1 MHSTMFVVKRLGKNG
16 MWSAVSLIDQNG
28 SFRGEAKFETR
39 EEDIEYLADYLDR
52 MKTRIRISPEG
63 YGEVKVFDNDKP
75 LEAPGANIKKPKTK
89 SKSRSKAYEKQK
101 KKTRDFKLQ
110 F

>member
-1 MHSTMFVVKRLGKNG
+1 MFVVKRLGRNG

-39 EEDIEYLADYLDR
+39 KEAEEYMAEYLKR
-52 MKTRIRISPEG
+52 MKTRLRISPEG
-63 YGEVKVFDNDKP
+63 YGEVKVFDRDKAI
-75 LEAPGANIKKPKTK
+75 ETSNNGGQESGKVK
-89 SKSRSKAYEKQK
+89 SKSKNKAYEKQK
-101 KKTRDFKLQ
+101 KKTRDYQSQ

>member
-1 MHSTMFVVKRLGKNG
+1 

-39 EEDIEYLADYLDR
+39 EEAMEYLADYLER
-52 MKTRIRISPEG
+52 MKTRIKISPEG
-63 YGEVKVFDNDKP
+63 YGEVKVFDDDKP
-75 LEAPGANIKKPKTK
+75 VETTGEKQKLPKAK
-89 SKSRSKAYEKQK
+89 SKSKTYEKQK
-101 KKTRDFKLQ
+101 KKIRDFKLQ

>member
-1 MHSTMFVVKRLGKNG
+1 

-39 EEDIEYLADYLDR
+39 EEAIEYMADYLNR
-52 MKTRIRISPEG
+52 MKTRLKVSPEG
-63 YGEVKVFDNDKP
+63 YGEVKVFDGDEP
-75 LEAPGANIKKPKTK
+75 LETAATKKKLQKAKAK
-89 SKSRSKAYEKQK
+89 SKSKTYERQK
-101 KKTRDFKLQ
+101 KKARDFKLQ

>member
-1 MHSTMFVVKRLGKNG
+1 MYVVKRLGKNG

-39 EEDIEYLADYLDR
+39 EEAMEYMADYVNR
-52 MKTRIRISPEG
+52 MKARQRVTPEG
-63 YGEVKVFDNDKP
+63 YGEVKVFNGDKP
-75 LEAPGANIKKPKTK
+75 IETTDKKEQKSPKTK
-89 SKSRSKAYEKQK
+89 SKAKSKVYEKQK

>member
-1 MHSTMFVVKRLGKNG
+1 MFIVKRLGKNG

-39 EEDIEYLADYLDR
+39 KEAEQYMSDYLKR
-52 MKTRIRISPEG
+52 MKTRLRVTPDG
-63 YGEVKVFDNDKP
+63 YGEVKIFDSDKAV
-75 LEAPGANIKKPKTK
+75 EVSDEEHSRKVEWKPK
-89 SKSRSKAYEKQK
+89 SKAYEKQK
-101 KKTRDFKLQ
+101 KKTRDYQSQ